1 MKFVWKISEL
11 KGDDKAIY
19 QAKYHLALIEDDLR
33 IETEGYWEFDPKQAT
48 VPTSQVTEEMVT
60 SWIDEGTTQ
69 NGVSSIKSRLIE
81 QLESVKKQQEIA
93 LPWKPPTFKL
103 S

>member
-1 MKFVWKISEL
+1 MRFVWKISEL
-11 KGDDKAIY
+11 KGDDKAIH

-33 IETEGYWEFDPKQAT
+33 IETEGYWDFDAKQAT

-60 SWIDEGTTQ
+60 NWIDQSTTQ

>member
-1 MKFVWKISEL
+1 MRFVWKISEL

-19 QAKYHLALIEDDLR
+19 QARYQLSLIEDDLR
-33 IETEGYWEFDPKQAT
+33 IDTEGYFDFDTSNAT
-48 VPTSQVTEEMVT
+48 IPTSQLTEEMVEY
-60 SWIDEGTTQ
+60 WIDQGTTQ

>member
-1 MKFVWKISEL
+1 
-11 KGDDKAIY
+11 
-19 QAKYHLALIEDDLR
+19 
-33 IETEGYWEFDPKQAT
+33 
-48 VPTSQVTEEMVT
+48 MVT

-69 NGVSSIKSRLIE
+69 NGVSNIKSRLIE

>member
-1 MKFVWKISEL
+1 MRFVWKISEL

-33 IETEGYWEFDPKQAT
+33 IETEGYFDFDTSNAT
-48 VPTSQVTEEMVT
+48 IPTSQLTEEMVT
-60 SWIDEGTTQ
+60 NWIDEGTTQ

-93 LPWKPPTFKL
+93 LPWKPPTFRL

>member
-1 MKFVWKISEL
+1 MRFVWKISEL

-33 IETEGYWEFDPKQAT
+33 IETEGYWDFDPKRAT
-48 VPTSQVTEEMVT
+48 VPTSQVTEDMVT

>member
-33 IETEGYWEFDPKQAT
+33 IETEGYWEFDPKKAT

>member
-1 MKFVWKISEL
+1 MRFVWKISEL

-33 IETEGYWEFDPKQAT
+33 IETEGYWDFDPKQAT
-48 VPTSQVTEEMVT
+48 IPTSQVTEDMVT
-60 SWIDEGTTQ
+60 SWIDQGTTQ